1 MQLDAA
7 FASVQ
12 QSLKESGKTIE
23 KMISD
28 SEYYNSEKLKELL
41 GEFYNANASTKLPVV
56 SNSIA
61 TRFLGLSEPGF
72 SSIIDNF
79 NAKMKRNP
87 TMYEIWESPS
97 GMYYYVTTL

>member
-12 QSLKESGKTIE
+12 QSLKKSGKTIE
-23 KMISD
+23 TMISD

-41 GEFYNANASTKLPVV
+41 GEFYNANASTKLPVE
-56 SNSIA
+56 SNNIA

-79 NAKMKRNP
+79 NTKMRKNP
-87 TMYEIWESPS
+87 QMYEVWISPS
-97 GMYYYVTTL
+97 GM